1 MAAEIQ
7 TDSETEEESTESLTP
22 AGTSIDSIIQNSD
35 LFDCSPEKQVPKKVP
50 PPPPLTPKTPQVSS
64 GEPPIKR
71 TFGKSA
77 NTSQNG
83 NQANSKNKKER
94 PPDFSTDKKVPPPI
108 LPKIKRKSP
117 SAKSAAPK
125 LVDPKLTQN
134 LPDKKPTPT
143 VTHPPPPPLK
153 RAPPRDRDQPGTDA
167 KKLKSEKLVKSDAI
181 KVAIEPPT
189 VPNVKKTERKT
200 ERKELESK
208 KSDGNTADIK
218 ISKSETKASKPDV
231 KKSELQSDIEYAR
244 VDKIK
249 VMFRN
254 WIVERQKRQNRTNV

>member
-1 MAAEIQ
+1 
-7 TDSETEEESTESLTP
+7 
-22 AGTSIDSIIQNSD
+22 
-35 LFDCSPEKQVPKKVP
+35 
-50 PPPPLTPKTPQVSS
+50 
-64 GEPPIKR
+64 
-71 TFGKSA
+71 
-77 NTSQNG
+77 
-83 NQANSKNKKER
+83 
-94 PPDFSTDKKVPPPI
+94 
-108 LPKIKRKSP
+108 
-117 SAKSAAPK
+117 
-125 LVDPKLTQN
+125 
-134 LPDKKPTPT
+134 

-189 VPNVKKTERKT
+189 VPNVKKTEKKT

-231 KKSELQSDIEYAR
+231 KKSELQSDIDYAR